1 MKLLM
6 AIMSLVPLAAQQ
18 PPPDAKPA
26 AASETASPVPTS
38 ESWLA
43 GSIDLGYRGR
53 TNVAGSL
60 DTYRSVVNLG
70 SGPKLLGA
78 EFTLTDPKR
87 RIFDEVRVRA
97 YSWGDDPYA
106 TFHLSAKKAK
116 LYDFSSDYRD
126 IAYFNYLPSYADPL
140 LGRGIVLTNNPS
152 TLGAASPHLNW
163 TCCRATG
170 SSLISPTTAPRAPE
184 PA

>member
-1 MKLLM
+1 MPRRQARPIRLRTRTGALRGLPEL
-6 AIMSLVPLAAQQ
+6 SRAAWLRE
-18 PPPDAKPA
+18 PPHACA
-26 AASETASPVPTS
+26 AASETASPVPAS

-106 TFHLSAKKAK
+106 TF
-116 LYDFSSDYRD
+116 
-126 IAYFNYLPSYADPL
+126 
-140 LGRGIVLTNNPS
+140 
-152 TLGAASPHLNW
+152 
-163 TCCRATG
+163 
-170 SSLISPTTAPRAPE
+170 
-184 PA
+184 